1 MSTMSR
7 TVSVI
12 CLLLAL
18 VCLTAGL
25 CGYWWQF
32 FVAGLFYLLHLG
44 FSDTARH
51 EAEMEDE
58 Q

>member
-7 TVSVI
+7 TISVI

-18 VCLTAGL
+18 VCIIAGF

-32 FVAGLFYLLHLG
+32 FVAGLFYLLYLLFG
-44 FSDTARH
+44 DAARQ
-51 EAEMEDE
+51 EAEMEE
-58 Q
+58 KL